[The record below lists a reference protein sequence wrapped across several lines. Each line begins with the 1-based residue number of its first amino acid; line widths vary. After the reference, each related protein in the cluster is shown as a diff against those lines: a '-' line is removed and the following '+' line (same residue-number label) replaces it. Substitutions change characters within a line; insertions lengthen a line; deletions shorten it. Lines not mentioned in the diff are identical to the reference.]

1 MSNKTRKKQIE
12 NQTQQGRSMVEML
25 GVLAIIGVISIGG
38 IAGYRMAMNRYQANQ
53 IANEINLMRT
63 DAKMKVARGVE
74 LLLGEPYDGDDG
86 HLNFNANYGVAVK
99 FEEIGTDT
107 PGETEKGYSFT
118 LSNIPEGVCK
128 PLVALL
134 DNMDDTADIKIGDKS
149 YYDEQDNFCGE
160 TNEVMVAF
168 STKDIGGASSGSG
181 EEPEVT
187 DPDQGDEPHECD
199 PETCPGE
206 CNEEGVCECPEG
218 SHLKGDECVSCSGGK
233 VWDEGSNDCV
243 CPAGAEK
250 SGEDGEECACSTEKP
265 HWNGTECT
273 ACPNG
278 STWDSTTGE
287 CKCEGNKVWKESVSG
302 EDKCVEIVGE
312 CESNAD
318 CGPGEYCYIYYGYDC
333 HDGQEFQSGK
343 FGAGRYDYTS
353 ECRNAR
359 KDAVIGEKTGFALG
373 WPEETKSNS
382 KYMDWWSA
390 GRFCEALGRKQ
401 ATRASIGCGEVSSGG
416 TCDSQIRKD
425 LYEDFGSGYVW
436 LYDMCNDSSCAAYYV
451 LLYSGGVY
459 NYNRYTGNTYALCE

>member
-12 NQTQQGRSMVEML
+12 NQAQQGRSMVEML

-63 DAKMKVARGVE
+63 DAKIKVARGVE
-74 LLLGEPYDGDDG
+74 LLLGSPYDDEK
-86 HLNFNANYGVAVK
+86 HLNFNANYGVEVK
-99 FEEIGTDT
+99 FEEIETDT

-118 LSNIPEGVCK
+118 LSNIPEGVCR
-128 PLVALL
+128 PLVTLL
-134 DNMDDTADIKIGDKS
+134 DNMDNTADITIGGKS
-149 YYDEQDNFCGE
+149 YYDENANENFCGE

-168 STKDIGGASSGSG
+168 STKDIGS
-181 EEPEVT
+181 EKKCN
-187 DPDQGDEPHECD
+187 PDKCEGKCT
-199 PETCPGE
+199 ETGE
-206 CNEEGVCECPEG
+206 CELCPEEMPWNG
-218 SHLKGDECVSCSGGK
+218 SACACPSGKHWNGNECISCSGGK
-233 VWDEGSNDCV
+233 VWDGNDCS

-273 ACPNG
+273 ECPNG

-318 CGPGEYCYIYYGYDC
+318 CGPGEYCYIYYGYNC
-333 HDGQEFQSGK
+333 GDGKEFQS
-343 FGAGRYDYTS
+343 FGMGLHSSYTS

-359 KDAVIGEKTGFALG
+359 KDIKDGKAG
-373 WPEETKSNS
+373 TKSGFIFGKPS
-382 KYMDWWSA
+382 VYSGYMDWWSA

-401 ATRASIGCGEVSSGG
+401 ATLASTGCDGVPYGEYCQSE
-416 TCDSQIRKD
+416 TRKN
-425 LYEDFGSGYVW
+425 LYDDFGDYWVW
-436 LYDMCNDSSCAAYYV
+436 MYDMYDFSCNAYYV
-451 LLYSGGVY
+451 NLNTGTVY
-459 NYNRYTGNTYALCE
+459 DGPRRATNYALCE